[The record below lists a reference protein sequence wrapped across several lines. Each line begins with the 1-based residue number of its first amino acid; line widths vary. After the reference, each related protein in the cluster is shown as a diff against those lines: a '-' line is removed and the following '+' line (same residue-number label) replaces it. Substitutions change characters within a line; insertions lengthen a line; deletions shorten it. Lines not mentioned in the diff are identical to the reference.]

1 LSELDDLLASY
12 SFDTA
17 TVWQTYKDAFQRRSP
32 QDRDAELQ
40 GFDKF
45 VADNDKMG
53 TLSREAAELLVRKR
67 ELLDMHVML
76 RKLGR

>member
-1 LSELDDLLASY
+1 MLSSTGHPRIGTRSCRASTGL
-12 SFDTA
+12 STI
-17 TVWQTYKDAFQRRSP
+17 T
-32 QDRDAELQ
+32 
-40 GFDKF
+40 
-45 VADNDKMG
+45 DKMS